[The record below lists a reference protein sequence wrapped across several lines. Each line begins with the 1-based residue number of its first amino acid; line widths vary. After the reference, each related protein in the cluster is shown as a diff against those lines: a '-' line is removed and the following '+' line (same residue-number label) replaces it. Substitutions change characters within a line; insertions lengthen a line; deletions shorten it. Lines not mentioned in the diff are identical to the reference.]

1 MNTTKS
7 LIILLLVAISWTGY
21 SQKLVKVWD
30 SGPVLKTPESALY
43 DADRGVIYVSNVN
56 ENPWEKDNN
65 GYISVLKP
73 DGTMKTAIWVDGMSA
88 PKGMGILNGK
98 LYAADIDGLVE
109 IDIAE
114 GKIVKRY
121 PAEGVSSLND
131 VDVSDD
137 GTVYVS
143 DSSTGKIFALKDG
156 KFSLWL
162 DGKDMGRIN
171 GLFADGDKLYVGSG
185 NIYQVDLNS
194 KKVVEFQ
201 SDCGGVD
208 GIEKDNNGNFV
219 FSNWPGKIYYLKG
232 GQVTKMMD
240 TTKEKIN
247 TADIGFAKAL
257 NLLLVPTF
265 YDNRVVAYK
274 IEL

>member
-1 MNTTKS
+1 MNTKKS
-7 LIILLLVAISWTGY
+7 LIILLLITISWTGY

-30 SGPVLKTPESALY
+30 SGPVLKTPESVLY
-43 DADRGVIYVSNVN
+43 DAERGVIYVSNVN
-56 ENPWEKDNN
+56 ENPWVKDNN

-73 DGTMKTAIWVDGMSA
+73 DGSMKTAEWVTGMSA

-109 IDIAE
+109 IDINQ
-114 GKIVKRY
+114 GKIIKRY
-121 PAEGVSSLND
+121 TANGVVSLND
-131 VDVSDD
+131 VDVSND
-137 GTVYVS
+137 GTVFVS
-143 DSSTGKIFALKDG
+143 DSNTGKIYALKDG

-162 DGKDMGRIN
+162 DGKDMGGIN
-171 GLFADGDKLYVGSG
+171 GLFVDGDKLYVGSG
-185 NIYQVDLNS
+185 NIYQVDLNT
-194 KKVVEFQ
+194 KKVLEFQ

-232 GQVTKMMD
+232 GQVTKMVD
-240 TTKEKIN
+240 STKEKIN
-247 TADIGFAKAL
+247 TADIGFAKEL

-265 YDNRVVAYK
+265 FDNRVVAYK